1 MRCELVKPDGERCGA
16 PAMAGANYCY
26 LHNPAIDAD
35 EKRAAQVR
43 GGLTHRAAVA
53 EPLPA
58 LPIAGPGDVITLLGD
73 TVNRVRAGELDPRVA
88 NCLGVLAGHLLK
100 AFEIAQTATRIE
112 KIERIILER
121 GVSVR
126 RG

>member
-1 MRCELVKPDGERCGA
+1 
-16 PAMAGANYCY
+16 MAGASYCY
-26 LHNPAIDAD
+26 QHNPAVSAE

-43 GGLTHRAAVA
+43 GGLTHRPALAA
-53 EPLPA
+53 PLPA
-58 LPIAGPGDVITLLGD
+58 IPIAAPGDVITLLGD
-73 TVNRVRAGELDPRVA
+73 TINRVRTGELDPRIA

-100 AFEIAQTATRIE
+100 AFEIADTATRIE
-112 KIERIILER
+112 KIERVILER